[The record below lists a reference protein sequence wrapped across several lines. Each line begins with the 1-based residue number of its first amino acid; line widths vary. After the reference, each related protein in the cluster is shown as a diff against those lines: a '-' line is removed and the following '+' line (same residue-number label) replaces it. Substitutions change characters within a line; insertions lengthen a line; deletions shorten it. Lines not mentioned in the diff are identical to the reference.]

1 MDNGIYFNLS
11 SKEYHALPAEI
22 ISNSY
27 LSKLNKCPAAAKIET
42 KGTESMLFG
51 QAAHTLILEGKEALK
66 NQFAICEPVDKR
78 TKDGREAFKVF
89 KEANQDKDII
99 MQEDYDILV
108 GMAIAVMSHPFAT
121 QLLHEGISE
130 STTIWTDEET
140 GIQCKCRPDRT
151 PANNKGV
158 LVDLKTIQDIN
169 SFGKAVMGY
178 GYARQAAFYT
188 EGVKKI
194 TGENYD
200 AFAFIVVEKEIP
212 YRTEV
217 YVLGSDYMEWGYNEN
232 HRLLRLEKECRDK
245 NFWPHYQN
253 AGAEDLF
260 KPVYL

>member
-1 MDNGIYFNLS
+1 M
-11 SKEYHALPAEI
+11 PTEI
-22 ISNSY
+22 VSNSY
-27 LSKLNKCPAAAKIET
+27 LSKLNKCPAAAKIPT
-42 KGTESMLFG
+42 KETESMIFG
-51 QAAHTLILEGKEALK
+51 RAAHTLILEGKEAFE
-66 NQFAICEPVDKR
+66 NQFAICEPIDKR
-78 TKDGREAFKVF
+78 TKDGRETHRLF
-89 KEANQDKDII
+89 KEANIAKDII
-99 MQEDYDILV
+99 MQEDYNVLV
-108 GMAIAVMSHPFAT
+108 GMATAVQSHPFET

-130 STTIWTDEET
+130 STIIWTDEET

-158 LVDLKTIQDIN
+158 LVDLKTTQDIN
-169 SFGKAVMGY
+169 SFRKSVLGY

-200 AFAFIVVEKEIP
+200 AFAFIAVEKDPP

-217 YVLGSDYMEWGYNEN
+217 FVLDSDYMQWGYNEN
-232 HRLLRLEKECRDK
+232 HRLLRIEKECRDK
-245 NFWPHYQN
+245 NHWPHYQN